1 MNVTEQRGASRTGER
16 HKEIDGPRI
25 RREKTTVKRMIS
37 MYCKIKHPAVSL
49 DNELCPE
56 CRKLSDYASNRLTY
70 CRFGE
75 DKSSCR
81 YCEVHC
87 YAPDY
92 QQRIR
97 EVMRFTGMRML
108 WRHPWLTLRHMTDER
123 QSRK

>member
-1 MNVTEQRGASRTGER
+1 MNMTEQRASGRSSGRNER
-16 HKEIDGPRI
+16 IDGPRI
-25 RREKTTVKRMIS
+25 RREKTTVRHMIS
-37 MYCKIKHPAVSL
+37 MYCKIKHPSAGM

-56 CRKLSDYASNRLTY
+56 CRKLADYALNRLTY

-81 YCEVHC
+81 NCEVHC

-97 EVMRFTGMRML
+97 EVMRFAGMRML
-108 WRHPWLTLRHMTDER
+108 WRHPWLTLRHMADER
-123 QSRK
+123 QGRK